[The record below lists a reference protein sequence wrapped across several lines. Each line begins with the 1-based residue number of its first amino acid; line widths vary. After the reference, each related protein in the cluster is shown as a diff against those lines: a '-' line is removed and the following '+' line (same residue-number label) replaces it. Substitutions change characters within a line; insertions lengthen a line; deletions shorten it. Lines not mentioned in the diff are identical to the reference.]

1 MNPNVFIPGPGAY
14 DANLDPLQ
22 KKSPI
27 YSMSARYG
35 LPSDNHLK
43 PGPGAHCPEKVRGR
57 VCIFFVNN
65 KLIAVITFQVNL
77 SHVPSY
83 SFGIKHSRYLGNFME
98 LRTCR

>member
-1 MNPNVFIPGPGAY
+1 MFCLSILAPNLYNIPTILGTSKEGTIRSAPAYTITGRQKSRVNPNVFIPGPGAY

-57 VCIFFVNN
+57 V
-65 KLIAVITFQVNL
+65 
-77 SHVPSY
+77 
-83 SFGIKHSRYLGNFME
+83 
-98 LRTCR
+98 